1 MNDFCDGKTET
12 ENKKKKKK
20 KEKKK
25 KKKNFFL
32 AQLYQDNAANFK
44 VRKSAT
50 TLPPESHSVAG
61 QERKPKA
68 KDPGTSLIFFVPIF
82 CRMDSLSSPSLI
94 WNR

>member
-1 MNDFCDGKTET
+1 MTSVMGKRKRKT
-12 ENKKKKKK
+12 KKKK
-20 KEKKK
+20 KEK

-68 KDPGTSLIFFVPIF
+68 KDPGTSLIFLFP
-82 CRMDSLSSPSLI
+82 SSAGWIL
-94 WNR
+94 